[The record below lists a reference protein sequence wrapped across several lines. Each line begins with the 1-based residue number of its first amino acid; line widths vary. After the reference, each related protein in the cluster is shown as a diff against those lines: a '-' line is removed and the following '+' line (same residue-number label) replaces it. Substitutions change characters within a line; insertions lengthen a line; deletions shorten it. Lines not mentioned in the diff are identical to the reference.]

1 MRVKFF
7 CFWVFLL
14 TFHVGIFGQSV
25 GVVYPHFRQ
34 IFQRNSLNEAT
45 FSVLG
50 NCNENSTLVQYKLVP
65 VEKGQGVAIDWSNLD
80 ESPGGGF
87 FQGKVKAKGG
97 WYALWVRSMG
107 VNKVWQDSTILS
119 RVGVGENFIIA
130 GQSNAQG
137 TKRKPNEKGASD
149 DRVNCANFYNF
160 IPEFNTN
167 QTHKVY
173 GERSLDFPFDYF
185 TKMDDNAT
193 IGPTGLSQYYWPIL
207 GDSLVKKLNVPV
219 CFYNVS
225 WFGTTM
231 KNWLESAKG
240 IPSLNPW
247 DYLKT
252 TYYTDGFPYINLQKV
267 VEVFGVKGGVRSILW
282 VQGETDNAFGT
293 TGSDYNSQFIELIS
307 IFRKHT
313 GLDIPWVIAEAS
325 FTANRYDNGGC
336 TTPLWNPSIIK
347 AQQDIVTLSQISEMY
362 SGPNFDGIEVPRK
375 DDIYSLCVHF
385 TPDAY
390 SQAANAWLTKLNDIF
405 FKNSKATLPLPL
417 PQLIK
422 KCGPKNE
429 MIMGVN
435 DVSENTQVEW
445 YNGNFDFIG
454 KDRTNQVFTPGKYF
468 LKTTDTL
475 GNIFIVPFFQ
485 VRNLPIPAAP
495 LLTSVSKLEFCE
507 GESIIL
513 KLANIDQVVA
523 WSTGENTSQIS
534 VKETGVFK
542 ALTKNKYGCVSNYS
556 NEIKTI
562 KFPKPLIPI
571 ITTNNSINFCD
582 GESINLSVQVKS
594 SKYTW
599 NNGSDQQTLNVKSSG
614 EFNVFVTNDF
624 GCKSDVSKN
633 IKITVFQNPSS
644 PMANLLSP
652 YFLTGGQKTSDID
665 FNWSL
670 NNVAITTEKG
680 SNLRVKTSGRYSVY
694 ASKKY
699 TDGPMCVSPT
709 FDITYTLPLDGGLS
723 IFPNPAGNLV
733 TIQSVSSLQG
743 SEFTIYAIDGR
754 QITQGKISQ
763 DGSYVMN
770 LAGINAGNYKL
781 VLKTNDQL
789 YTKTLIISN

>member
-14 TFHVGIFGQSV
+14 TFHVGVFGQSV

-50 NCNENSTLVQYKLVP
+50 NCHENSTLVQYKLVP

-80 ESPGGGF
+80 EAPGGGF

-107 VNKVWQDSTILS
+107 VNKVWQDSTMLS

-137 TKRKPNEKGASD
+137 TKRKSNEKGATD

-160 IPEFNTN
+160 FPDFNSN
-167 QTHKVY
+167 PTHKVF
-173 GERSLDFPFDYF
+173 GERNLDFPFDNF
-185 TKMDDNAT
+185 TKLDDNAT

-219 CFYNVS
+219 CFYNAS
-225 WFGTTM
+225 WFATTM
-231 KNWLESAKG
+231 KNWMESSKG
-240 IPSLNPW
+240 IPSPNPW
-247 DYLKT
+247 T
-252 TYYTDGFPYINLQKV
+252 NNTAYYTDGFPYINLKKV
-267 VEVFGVKGGVRSILW
+267 VEAFGVKGGVRSILW
-282 VQGETDNAFGT
+282 AQGESDNNFET
-293 TGSDYNSQFIELIS
+293 TGSDYYNQFVELIA
-307 IFRKHT
+307 IFRKQT

-325 FTANRYDNGGC
+325 FTANRYENGGC

-347 AQQDIVTLSQISEMY
+347 AQQDVVTLSQISEMY

-390 SQAANAWLTKLNDIF
+390 SQVANAWLTKLNDNF
-405 FKNSKATLPLPL
+405 FKNSKATLPSPL
-417 PQLIK
+417 PQLTK
-422 KCGPKNE
+422 KCGPNNE
-429 MIMGVN
+429 MIMS
-435 DVSENTQVEW
+435 VSNVPENTQIEW

-454 KDRTNQVFTPGKYF
+454 KDRINQVFTPGKYF
-468 LKTTDTL
+468 LKTTDTI

-485 VRNLPIPAAP
+485 VRNLPVPSKPSVIASS
-495 LLTSVSKLEFCE
+495 LTTICSGLSV
-507 GESIIL
+507 
-513 KLANIDQVVA
+513 
-523 WSTGENTSQIS
+523 
-534 VKETGVFK
+534 
-542 ALTKNKYGCVSNYS
+542 
-556 NEIKTI
+556 
-562 KFPKPLIPI
+562 
-571 ITTNNSINFCD
+571 
-582 GESINLSVQVKS
+582 NLSISENAGKVLWNTGSSLSTIEAKNQGDYKVK
-594 SKYTW
+594 TW
-599 NNGSDQQTLNVKSSG
+599 NKFECSS
-614 EFNVFVTNDF
+614 EFSSAT
-624 GCKSDVSKN
+624 
-633 IKITVFQNPSS
+633 KITVVDNPTTPLISY
-644 PMANLLSP
+644 LSP
-652 YFLTGGQKTSDID
+652 YFLSGGQKTSDID

-670 NNVAITTEKG
+670 NNVAIATEKG

-699 TDGPMCVSPT
+699 TDGPLCVSPT

-789 YTKTLIISN
+789 YTKTLIITN

>member
-14 TFHVGIFGQSV
+14 TFHVGVFGQSV
-25 GVVYPHFRQ
+25 GVLYPHFRQ

-50 NCNENSTLVQYKLVP
+50 NCKENSTLVQYKLVP
-65 VEKGQGVAIDWSNLD
+65 VEKEQGVAIDWSNLD

-107 VNKVWQDSTILS
+107 VNKVWQDSSMLS

-137 TKRKPNEKGASD
+137 TIRKPNEKGASD

-160 IPEFNTN
+160 IPEYNTN
-167 QTHKVY
+167 PTHY
-173 GERSLDFPFDYF
+173 EIGERNLDFPFDNF

-219 CFYNVS
+219 CFYNAS
-225 WFGTTM
+225 YAATTM

-240 IPSLNPW
+240 IPSPNPW
-247 DYLKT
+247 TLNT
-252 TYYTDGFPYINLQKV
+252 SYYTDGFPYINLKKV
-267 VEVFGVKGGVRSILW
+267 VEAFGVKGGVRSILW
-282 VQGETDNAFGT
+282 AQGETDTNFET
-293 TGSDYNSQFIELIS
+293 TGAAYYSQFKELIS
-307 IFRKHT
+307 IFRKQT
-313 GLDIPWVIAEAS
+313 GLDIPWVIAELS
-325 FTANRYDNGGC
+325 FTSNRYEIGGC
-336 TTPLWNPSIIK
+336 LPPRWDPSIIK
-347 AQQDIVTLSQISEMY
+347 AQQDMVTFSQISEMY
-362 SGPNFDGIEVPRK
+362 SGPNFDGIEVPRM
-375 DDIYSLCVHF
+375 DDLYSLCVHF
-385 TPDAY
+385 TPNAY
-390 SQAANAWLTKLNDIF
+390 SQVANAWLTKLNDNF
-405 FKNSKATLPLPL
+405 FKTSKPILPLPL
-417 PQLIK
+417 PQFIK
-422 KCGPKNE
+422 KCGPNNE
-429 MIMGVN
+429 MIIGVN

-445 YNGNFDFIG
+445 YNVNFDFIG
-454 KDRTNQVFTPGKYF
+454 KGRTNQAFTPGKYF
-468 LKTTDTL
+468 LKTTDTI

-485 VRNLPIPAAP
+485 VRNLPIPTAP
-495 LLTSVSKLEFCE
+495 LLTTVGKLEFCE
-507 GESIIL
+507 GESIML
-513 KLANIDQVVA
+513 KLNNIDQLVF
-523 WSTGENTSQIS
+523 WSTGENTSQIT
-534 VKETGVFK
+534 VKESGSFK
-542 ALTKNKYGCVSNYS
+542 ALTKNKYGCTSNYS
-556 NEIKTI
+556 NEAKTI
-562 KFPKPLIPI
+562 KFPKPLLPVIS
-571 ITTNNSINFCD
+571 TNNSLNFCD

-599 NNGSDQQTLNVKSSG
+599 NNGSDQQTINVKSSG

-633 IKITVFQNPSS
+633 IKVTVFQNPSS
-644 PMANLLSP
+644 PMANLISP
-652 YFLTGGQKTSDID
+652 YFLTGGQKMSDID
-665 FNWSL
+665 FNWSF
-670 NNVAITTEKG
+670 NNVAIATEKG
-680 SNLRVKTSGRYSVY
+680 SNLRVKSSGRYSVY

-699 TDGPMCVSPT
+699 IDGPLCVSPI

-743 SEFTIYAIDGR
+743 SEFTIYSIDGR

-770 LAGINAGNYKL
+770 LTGINAGNYKL

>member
-7 CFWVFLL
+7 SFWVLLL

-25 GVVYPHFRQ
+25 GVLYPHFRQ
-34 IFQRNSLNEAT
+34 IFQRNPLNEAT

-87 FQGKVKAKGG
+87 FQGKIKAKGG
-97 WYALWVRSMG
+97 WYALWVRSKG
-107 VNKVWQDSTILS
+107 GNKVWQDSTVLS

-160 IPEFNTN
+160 IPEYNTN
-167 QTHKVY
+167 PTHKVF
-173 GERSLDFPFDYF
+173 GERNLDFPFDNF
-185 TKMDDNAT
+185 TKLDDNAT

-207 GDSLVKKLNVPV
+207 GDSLVKKLNVPI
-219 CFYNVS
+219 CFYNAA

-240 IPSLNPW
+240 IPSPNPW
-247 DYLKT
+247 T
-252 TYYTDGFPYINLQKV
+252 FNTAFYTDGFPYINLKKV
-267 VEVFGVKGGVRSILW
+267 VEAFGIKGGVRSILW
-282 VQGETDNAFGT
+282 ANGETDNNFET
-293 TGSDYNSQFIELIS
+293 TGVAYFNQFKELIS
-307 IFRKHT
+307 LFRTQT
-313 GLDIPWVIAEAS
+313 GLDIPWVIAEVS
-325 FTANRYDNGGC
+325 FSANRYDKGGC

-362 SGPNFDGIEVPRK
+362 SGPNFDQIEVPRK
-375 DDIYSLCVHF
+375 DDLYSLCVHF

-390 SQAANAWLTKLNDIF
+390 TQVANAWLNKLNDNF
-405 FKNSKATLPLPL
+405 FKNSKAILPASL
-417 PQLIK
+417 PQFIK
-422 KCGPKNE
+422 KCGLNNE
-429 MIMGVN
+429 TIMSVN
-435 DVSENTQVEW
+435 DVPEKTQIEW
-445 YNGNFDFIG
+445 YNANLDIIG
-454 KDRTNQVFTPGKYF
+454 KDRTKQVFTPGKYF
-468 LKTTDTL
+468 LRTIDPI
-475 GNIFIVPFFQ
+475 GNVFVVPFFQ
-485 VRNLPIPAAP
+485 VRNLPVPSKP
-495 LLTSVSKLEFCE
+495 SV
-507 GESIIL
+507 
-513 KLANIDQVVA
+513 
-523 WSTGENTSQIS
+523 IS
-534 VKETGVFK
+534 SSMT
-542 ALTKNKYGCVSNYS
+542 
-556 NEIKTI
+556 TI
-562 KFPKPLIPI
+562 CSGL
-571 ITTNNSINFCD
+571 SV
-582 GESINLSVQVKS
+582 NLSISENAGRVLWNTGSTLSTIEVKNQGDY
-594 SKYTW
+594 KVKTW
-599 NNGSDQQTLNVKSSG
+599 NKFECGSEYSAANP
-614 EFNVFVTNDF
+614 
-624 GCKSDVSKN
+624 
-633 IKITVFQNPSS
+633 ITVVDNPSS

-665 FNWSL
+665 FNWLL
-670 NNVAITTEKG
+670 NNVAITAEKG

-699 TDGPMCVSPT
+699 VDGPICVSPT

-723 IFPNPAGNLV
+723 IFPNPAGNLL

-743 SEFTIYAIDGR
+743 SEFTIYAMDGR
-754 QITQGKISQ
+754 QITQGKIGQ

-770 LAGINAGNYKL
+770 LTGINSGNYKL

>member
-7 CFWVFLL
+7 CFWIFLL

-25 GVVYPHFRQ
+25 GILYPHFRQ

-65 VEKGQGVAIDWSNLD
+65 VEKGQGISIDWSNLD
-80 ESPGGGF
+80 EAPGGGF
-87 FQGKVKAKGG
+87 FQGKIKAKGG

-107 VNKVWQDSTILS
+107 VNKVWQDSTMLS

-137 TKRKPNEKGASD
+137 TKRKSNEKGASD

-160 IPEFNTN
+160 IPEYNTN
-167 QTHKVY
+167 PTHKMF
-173 GERSLDFPFDYF
+173 GERNLDFPFDNF

-219 CFYNVS
+219 CFYNAS

-231 KNWLESAKG
+231 KNWMESAKG
-240 IPSLNPW
+240 IPSPNPW
-247 DYLKT
+247 TYNT
-252 TYYTDGFPYINLQKV
+252 GYYTDGFPYINLKKV
-267 VEVFGVKGGVRSILW
+267 VEAFGVKGGVRSILW
-282 VQGETDNAFGT
+282 ALGETDNNFET
-293 TGSDYNSQFIELIS
+293 TGSAYYSQFIELIS
-307 IFRKHT
+307 IFRKQT
-313 GLDIPWVIAEAS
+313 GLDIPWVIAEVS
-325 FTANRYDNGGC
+325 FSANKYENGGC

-347 AQQDIVTLSQISEMY
+347 AQQEVVTLSQISEMY

-375 DDIYSLCVHF
+375 DDIYSSCVHF
-385 TPDAY
+385 TSDAY
-390 SQAANAWLTKLNDIF
+390 SQVASAWLSKLNDNF
-405 FKNSKATLPLPL
+405 FKTSKAILPLPL
-417 PQLIK
+417 PQFIK
-422 KCGPKNE
+422 KCGPNNE
-429 MIMGVN
+429 VIMSVN
-435 DVSENTQVEW
+435 NVPENTQVEW
-445 YNGNFDFIG
+445 YNGNLDFIG
-454 KDRTNQVFTPGKYF
+454 KDRTNQAFTPGKYF
-468 LKTTDTL
+468 LKTTDTI

-485 VRNLPIPAAP
+485 VRNLPIPIAP
-495 LLTSVSKLEFCE
+495 LLTTVGKLEFCE
-507 GESIIL
+507 GESIML
-513 KLANIDQVVA
+513 KLNNIDQLVF
-523 WSTGENTSQIS
+523 WSTGENTSQIT
-534 VKETGVFK
+534 VKESGSFK
-542 ALTKNKYGCVSNYS
+542 ALTKNKYGCTSNYS
-556 NEIKTI
+556 NEAKTI
-562 KFPKPLIPI
+562 KFPKPLLPVIS
-571 ITTNNSINFCD
+571 TNNSLNFCD
-582 GESINLSVQVKS
+582 GESINISVQVKS

-599 NNGSDQQTLNVKSSG
+599 NNGSDQQTINVKSSG

-633 IKITVFQNPSS
+633 IKVTVFQNPSS
-644 PMANLLSP
+644 PMANLISP
-652 YFLTGGQKTSDID
+652 YFLTGGQKMSDID
-665 FNWSL
+665 FNWSF
-670 NNVAITTEKG
+670 NNVAIATEKG
-680 SNLRVKTSGRYSVY
+680 SNLRVKSSGRYSVY

-699 TDGPMCVSPT
+699 IDGPLCVSPI

-743 SEFTIYAIDGR
+743 SEFTIYSIDGR

-770 LAGINAGNYKL
+770 LTGINAGNYKL